1 MNSDVVI
8 LAGGLGTRLSHLIPD
23 LPKPM
28 APVNGKPFLEILL
41 EQLSSYNFQRIILSV
56 GHKYEKIET
65 YFGNSYKNIELIY
78 CIEDTPLGTGGA
90 IKKAMSMCKN
100 DNVFI
105 INGDTYFD
113 VNFNEM
119 MESHLRLNS
128 DVSIAVK
135 KLKNFDRY
143 GTVTF
148 LGNKIT
154 GFFEKK
160 PTSEGYINGGTYL
173 LTHGKIKL
181 EDYQDKFSFEK
192 DILEMKY
199 NQLNFNVF
207 ISDNYFIDI
216 GIPEDYEIACSY
228 FK

>member
-1 MNSDVVI
+1 
-8 LAGGLGTRLSHLIPD
+8 
-23 LPKPM
+23 
-28 APVNGKPFLEILL
+28 
-41 EQLSSYNFQRIILSV
+41 
-56 GHKYEKIET
+56 
-65 YFGNSYKNIELIY
+65 
-78 CIEDTPLGTGGA
+78 
-90 IKKAMSMCKN
+90 MCKT

-154 GFFEKK
+154 GFFEA
-160 PTSEGYINGGTYL
+160 
-173 LTHGKIKL
+173 
-181 EDYQDKFSFEK
+181 
-192 DILEMKY
+192 DI
-199 NQLNFNVF
+199 
-207 ISDNYFIDI
+207 
-216 GIPEDYEIACSY
+216 
-228 FK
+228 